1 MERIEWTMNGSRLGP
16 NAWLNL
22 SSGTLCENLHFLGGY
37 GVKMH
42 PGCFSQANV
51 LQLTVAILQATVAL
65 SFQDLR
71 LACGIPLWLLWSW
84 EDWNMSHEFCQDKRL
99 YILWYIMMEYV
110 CLSHF
115 IVCSHFFILINSA
128 WNWLWGKNRC
138 ASKQS
143 PCTIFHQF
151 PGIAP
156 LMWTSLEVRLQ
167 LGL

>member
-1 MERIEWTMNGSRLGP
+1 MILKNLREIWRSHIQARLQMANIWDRADRYVVIAMERIESTTTGSRLGP

-37 GVKMH
+37 GVKRH

-71 LACGIPLWLLWSW
+71 LACGIPLWLLWSR

-99 YILWYIMMEYV
+99 YYDIQWWNMFVFLIL
-110 CLSHF
+110 SF
-115 IVCSHFFILINSA
+115 A
-128 WNWLWGKNRC
+128 
-138 ASKQS
+138 
-143 PCTIFHQF
+143 PIFSF
-151 PGIAP
+151 
-156 LMWTSLEVRLQ
+156 S
-167 LGL
+167 